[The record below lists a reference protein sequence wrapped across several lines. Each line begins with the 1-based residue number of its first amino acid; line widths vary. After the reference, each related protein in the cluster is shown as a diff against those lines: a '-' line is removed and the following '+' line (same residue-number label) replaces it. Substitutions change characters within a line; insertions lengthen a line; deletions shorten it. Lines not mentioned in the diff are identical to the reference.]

1 MSEAK
6 NYLEAI
12 QEEMSQL
19 INHISI
25 ANLEEAKSCII
36 NARKK
41 ENDYILPALE
51 NLVMLHAIVHP
62 YYPPLER
69 QPTF

>member
-12 QEEMSQL
+12 QEEMNQL

-36 NARKK
+36 NAGKK
-41 ENDYILPALE
+41 ENDYISLVLE
-51 NLVMLHAIVHP
+51 NLAMLPVIVHL
-62 YYPPLER
+62 YYPLPEL